1 MFQYVLQK
9 SYKTLSL
16 TFMSSSLTSLLSPRS
31 CLFPTNIVTVS
42 EPLKTKKQFVTTVLT
57 NYHIVGG
64 CIEVRVSNHDNQINQ
79 G

>member
-42 EPLKTKKQFVTTVLT
+42 EPLKKKKQFVTTVLT

>member
-1 MFQYVLQK
+1 
-9 SYKTLSL
+9 
-16 TFMSSSLTSLLSPRS
+16 MSSSLTSLLPPRS

-42 EPLKTKKQFVTTVLT
+42 EPLKKKKQFVTSVLT

-79 G
+79 GWEQKYAANGKLILQYY